1 MKKQSGFTLIELIMV
16 IVILGILAATA
27 APKFANLNKDAQGG
41 VFKGIAASMQSS
53 AAMAHGMWL
62 AQGLSANSDLV
73 FQGVSGQTGAVTI
86 SMVNG
91 YPSSGVS
98 GIFATLD
105 LASGVYAMS
114 EVPGIL
120 YKASVGPASAAT
132 CGVGYNN
139 ATSVHTP
146 PVVSDVTAT
155 MVSDC

>member
-62 AQGLSANSDLV
+62 AQGLGASSDLV
-73 FQGVSGQTGAVTI
+73 YAGTTSI

-91 YPSSGVS
+91 YPAATTE

-105 LASGVYAMS
+105 LPANAYAMASG
-114 EVPGIL
+114 II
-120 YKASVGPASAAT
+120 YKTTVAAESAAT
-132 CGVGYNN
+132 CGVGYND
-139 ATSVHTP
+139 ATTTSTA